1 MRLILMDR
9 WGGQIR
15 TLTDVLSATWT
26 EELGGEDA
34 LELKTATPVAKG
46 NRVVWLDAQGLW
58 HEHIVSEV
66 EQAHAEGAPTYR
78 ATCENSISELYGDFV
93 EDRKPRDEVAAAAL
107 AGILETTRWE
117 VGTVSVKGS
126 ASTNFYRVS
135 AREALQKLIETWG
148 GELSTTI
155 EVEGCEV
162 TARRV
167 NLTRRG
173 RDNGRRF
180 TYSRDMTEV
189 SRTFCADDVV
199 TAMYGFGKGEEVGD
213 GYGRG
218 IDFSEINKGKSYV
231 EDLAALELWGRPDGR
246 GGKAHVF
253 GVYENSE
260 CADKRQLLEETRAA
274 LAERCAPRASYE
286 ASVLAYSRYGYDMA
300 GVALGDDIALVDT
313 AMEPE
318 VRVKGRATRIVRD
331 MLDGGRAT
339 EVTVGNIVEGLDG
352 VLASQGSELQGL
364 KDRATAWDVAASTP
378 GPYIE
383 QVMDGLNAK
392 FDEGASYVYTSPEM
406 GVVIGSVPLD
416 PETGL
421 PTRLPASALQLAG
434 GGFRI
439 ADSLKGDGTWDW
451 RTFGTGAGFT
461 ADEIVAGRIKG
472 GSSYWDLESGDMGF
486 SQGTIHSADGSS
498 SWDLTGGS
506 MLLGGDLTIS
516 GGRIADAQGDSY
528 WDLTSG
534 DMVLAGDLTVRGG
547 KIMDASGRNVWNLAD
562 DLMTVGNPNTIIR
575 AGRIEGAGG
584 SYWDLTTGEMELD
597 FAPSGMV
604 DESDLAAAISSS
616 ESKINSRL
624 NSVRSSLESD
634 IEDCQWGVDM
644 ARNVTDRI
652 SFTSRG
658 MVIEGTNGQSQT
670 VATYNSQGFVVDASM
685 AQINSSNAGVGIKDW
700 GFAYQSKINECQLIV
715 TDGTGGIGRP
725 AFLATAKGVNLYA
738 TSDGLYINGRKVLTQ

>member
-93 EDRKPRDEVAAAAL
+93 EDRKPRDEVAATAL

-126 ASTNFYRVS
+126 ASTNFYRAS

-162 TARRV
+162 TARKV

-260 CADKRQLLEETRAA
+260 CADKRQLLEETKAA
-274 LAERCAPRASYE
+274 LAERCAPRVSYE

-300 GVALGDDIALVDT
+300 GVALGDDIVLVDT
-313 AMEPE
+313 VMEPE

-528 WDLTSG
+528 WDLT
-534 DMVLAGDLTVRGG
+534 
-547 KIMDASGRNVWNLAD
+547 
-562 DLMTVGNPNTIIR
+562 
-575 AGRIEGAGG
+575 
-584 SYWDLTTGEMELD
+584 TGEMELD

-616 ESKINSRL
+616 ESKLNSRL
-624 NSVRSSLESD
+624 NSVRNSLESD

>member
-93 EDRKPRDEVAAAAL
+93 EDRKPRDEVAATAL

-162 TARRV
+162 TARKV

-218 IDFSEINKGKSYV
+218 IDFSEINKDKSYV

-274 LAERCAPRASYE
+274 LAERCAPRVSYE
-286 ASVLAYSRYGYDMA
+286 ASVCIWSS
-300 GVALGDDIALVDT
+300 
-313 AMEPE
+313 
-318 VRVKGRATRIVRD
+318 K
-331 MLDGGRAT
+331 
-339 EVTVGNIVEGLDG
+339 
-352 VLASQGSELQGL
+352 S
-364 KDRATAWDVAASTP
+364 
-378 GPYIE
+378 
-383 QVMDGLNAK
+383 
-392 FDEGASYVYTSPEM
+392 
-406 GVVIGSVPLD
+406 
-416 PETGL
+416 
-421 PTRLPASALQLAG
+421 
-434 GGFRI
+434 FRN
-439 ADSLKGDGTWDW
+439 
-451 RTFGTGAGFT
+451 
-461 ADEIVAGRIKG
+461 
-472 GSSYWDLESGDMGF
+472 
-486 SQGTIHSADGSS
+486 
-498 SWDLTGGS
+498 
-506 MLLGGDLTIS
+506 
-516 GGRIADAQGDSY
+516 
-528 WDLTSG
+528 
-534 DMVLAGDLTVRGG
+534 G
-547 KIMDASGRNVWNLAD
+547 K
-562 DLMTVGNPNTIIR
+562 
-575 AGRIEGAGG
+575 
-584 SYWDLTTGEMELD
+584 
-597 FAPSGMV
+597 
-604 DESDLAAAISSS
+604 
-616 ESKINSRL
+616 
-624 NSVRSSLESD
+624 RSFP
-634 IEDCQWGVDM
+634 IW
-644 ARNVTDRI
+644 
-652 SFTSRG
+652 
-658 MVIEGTNGQSQT
+658 
-670 VATYNSQGFVVDASM
+670 
-685 AQINSSNAGVGIKDW
+685 
-700 GFAYQSKINECQLIV
+700 
-715 TDGTGGIGRP
+715 
-725 AFLATAKGVNLYA
+725 
-738 TSDGLYINGRKVLTQ
+738 